1 MQKRIFMALLALL
14 LLTVFAAW
22 FVAGPHTLRPL
33 KKELVR
39 SRADVVL
46 TIAKELESSKNPR
59 RRLKALERRLNVK
72 GKLTRR
78 ILRPSA
84 PSRCDKLSERSKY

>member
-46 TIAKELESSKNPR
+46 TIAKELESSKIPDAVSR
-59 RRLKALERRLNVK
+59 RWSE
-72 GKLTRR
+72 GSM
-78 ILRPSA
+78 LRGS
-84 PSRCDKLSERSKY
+84 